1 MKKRFL
7 GLFGFFLLLY
17 GCTQGTINDLPFYII
32 LIPAT
37 VAVVI
42 VAILLALILK
52 VQKNFFTSS
61 KRTMKKNLASEL
73 SRAKRFNYK
82 TGLLILDVK
91 TAVPRGVHNFLP
103 GRTIDVESLQSKLRE
118 YDQVIKMN
126 FRRYKVILSQIAA
139 DEDSETIKKRLL
151 ATAAEMKWGEIR
163 IGVASYPKDGETA
176 EELIKAAEKD
186 MKE

>member
-1 MKKRFL
+1 MKNRFW

-42 VAILLALILK
+42 VSVLLAFILK
-52 VQKNFFTSS
+52 VQKNFFASS
-61 KRTMKKNLASEL
+61 KRAMKKNLASEL
-73 SRAKRFNYK
+73 SRAKRFNHK

-91 TAVPRGVHNFLP
+91 TGVPRGVHYFLP

-118 YDQVIKMN
+118 YDQIIKMN

-139 DEDSETIKKRLL
+139 DEDPGAIKQRILT
-151 ATAAEMKWGEIR
+151 TAAAMKWGQIR
-163 IGVASYPKDGETA
+163 IGVAAYPKNGETA
-176 EELIKAAEKD
+176 DELIKAAEKD
-186 MKE
+186 MEE